1 MIDEKIGFIGGG
13 NMARAIAGGLL
24 RGGMRATDVMIAE
37 PVAETRERL
46 RQEFYGVML
55 SGENDRIAREADIL
69 LFAVKPQILRSV
81 CRELAGEVQKK
92 KPLIVS
98 IAAGP
103 RIADIESWLGGDL
116 CIVRVMPNQP
126 ALVDQG
132 VSALIANARADERQR
147 DQAARI
153 MSAVGRVVWVDDE
166 DLIDA
171 VTAVSGT
178 GPAYFYLLIDMLIDA
193 AVEFGMDSETARTLA
208 VETARGASSLAA
220 AEPETMK
227 TLIGRVSSPG
237 GTTMAAFEKLEA
249 DDVRAIFAT
258 AIRAARDRAVE
269 LAALANQDPEPDR
282 SRPR

>member
-1 MIDEKIGFIGGG
+1 MTDEPEFILSRGMKIPMDRDIIGP
-13 NMARAIAGGLL
+13 R
-24 RGGMRATDVMIAE
+24 VE
-37 PVAETRERL
+37 KRL

-249 DDVRAIFAT
+249 DDVRAIFAA